1 MPNSPSFSQ
10 PSSILSPQNDLFRRF
25 KSPFS
30 QPLLF
35 TPSVFI
41 SGLFFF
47 SFISSAELPHPPPL
61 LPPPFILCTKLLS
74 DASFTLPLLCT
85 SPWKAQRS
93 GLTLPVGER
102 GTARGCQYTN
112 TKQYPIVHPPLCFLQ
127 WEASS
132 TKDIKWF
139 WGPEWSFDKSRNKN
153 WLM

>member
-10 PSSILSPQNDLFRRF
+10 PSSILSPQNNLFRRL
-25 KSPFS
+25 KSPSSPPPSPYF
-30 QPLLF
+30 F

-41 SGLFFF
+41 SGLFSFF
-47 SFISSAELPHPPPL
+47 SFPFFLSPAELPPP

-132 TKDIKWF
+132 TKDIK
-139 WGPEWSFDKSRNKN
+139 
-153 WLM
+153 